1 MLVPAPV
8 TEAAATL
15 QEELTD
21 GHGCARARAAAA
33 TNRRRLQLPPPSV
46 ANCRRRDVREERR
59 AAGGAERN
67 ARAWPR
73 PAPPPERR
81 AAPPGWGRPP
91 LSRCRSL
98 RVAAFD
104 VGAPILGRGSASPVL
119 VSDKQGAGRNR
130 TKPAIRPRSSGT
142 DFNAAQATVS
152 RKSRRKGAALPGG
165 AHQQDGLAGRGGSG
179 RAQRPFPMR
188 KRTQHCRR

>member
-1 MLVPAPV
+1 MAP
-8 TEAAATL
+8 
-15 QEELTD
+15 
-21 GHGCARARAAAA
+21 
-33 TNRRRLQLPPPSV
+33 
-46 ANCRRRDVREERR
+46 
-59 AAGGAERN
+59 
-67 ARAWPR
+67 PR

-81 AAPPGWGRPP
+81 AAPPAGGRPP

-119 VSDKQGAGRNR
+119 ISEGRNR
-130 TKPAIRPRSSGT
+130 RKPAIRPRSSGT

-165 AHQQDGLAGRGGSG
+165 AHQPDGLAGRGGSG